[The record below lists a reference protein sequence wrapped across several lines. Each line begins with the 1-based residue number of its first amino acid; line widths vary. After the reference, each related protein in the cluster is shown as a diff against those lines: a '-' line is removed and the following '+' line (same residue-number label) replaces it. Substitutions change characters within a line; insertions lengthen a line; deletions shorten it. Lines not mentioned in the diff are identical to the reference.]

1 MIEFGLSLIG
11 FQDISQS
18 RLEVIRAAGFT
29 KLTLV
34 PSHLGYFNSSGN
46 SQGVTD
52 SMILQMQRLG
62 LRIHSIQGLLF
73 GVELG
78 NGGENLFIAEE
89 RLKQLFEIARK
100 NDVEYLILGAPNFRK
115 DSLCWERII
124 TFASLCEEKF
134 EVRLVIENICDEK
147 SDTGIHFPWSDSQI
161 AAKKETVLDIGNAL
175 DCIQGRP
182 LIEHSTNRLDFC
194 QVSARFHK
202 LPKGDDEVLEISSAL
217 RLQTN
222 LKLAIWEIMGI
233 SLEEACEQLPRIQET
248 ILMQLNNNH

>member
-11 FQDISQS
+11 FQDISQR

-34 PSHLGYFNSSGN
+34 PSHLGFFNSSGN
-46 SQGVTD
+46 SQGVTH
-52 SMILQMQRLG
+52 SLIWQMQRMG

-73 GVELG
+73 GLEPG
-78 NGGENLFIAEE
+78 IGEEDLINAEK
-89 RLKQLFEIARK
+89 RLKRLFDIARK

-115 DSLCWERII
+115 DSQCWERIV

-134 EVRLVIENICDEK
+134 KVRFVIENICDEK
-147 SDTGIHFPWSDSQI
+147 SDAGTHLPWSDSQI
-161 AAKKETVLDIGNAL
+161 AAKKESVLDIGNAL
-175 DCIQGRP
+175 DCIQGYPMR
-182 LIEHSTNRLDFC
+182 EHSTNRLDFC

-202 LPKGDDEVLEISSAL
+202 LPKSDPEILEISSSL
-217 RLQTN
+217 RLQTK
-222 LKLAIWEIMGI
+222 LKLAIWEIMGV

-248 ILMQLNNNH
+248 ILTQLNNNL